1 MRVTNWKILFTYNR
15 RARGLMMNKFTSLFL
30 VLIQI
35 FSFSGCATIVSGKT
49 QDFNIRTSPSG
60 ADVLIDGTIAGT
72 TPMIANLI
80 RKRRHEIVIKKAGYP
95 TVTRATTR
103 GFNWWYVGN
112 LIFGG
117 IIGLIVDPISGAMY
131 KIKPEEIHVD
141 FNASEPAA
149 VSEQTQT
156 S

>member
-1 MRVTNWKILFTYNR
+1 MINWKILFTYNR
-15 RARGLMMNKFTSLFL
+15 RAKEPAMNKHISLFL
-30 VLIQI
+30 VLVQLL
-35 FSFSGCATIVSGKT
+35 SFSGCATIVSGKH

-60 ADVLIDGTIAGT
+60 ADVLIDGTVSGT
-72 TPMIANLI
+72 TPMIANLV

-112 LIFGG
+112 IIFGG
-117 IIGLIVDPISGAMY
+117 IIGLIVDPITGAMY

-141 FNASEPAA
+141 LNSLESSA
-149 VSEQTQT
+149 VSEEKKTA
-156 S
+156 